1 MIRARLKF
9 EGEGAAAAAS
19 SLHPDNLPGMRV
31 LVGEETFE
39 VEFSAERAGRSRD
52 RRRPDHE
59 REDRFRS
66 ADQRGGEVK
75 FHLEASFRLSA
86 DAAEAEKAR

>member
-9 EGEGAAAAAS
+9 EGEGAEAAAS

-39 VEFSAERAGRSRD
+39 VEFSAERAGTILGT
-52 RRRPDHE
+52 
-59 REDRFRS
+59 
-66 ADQRGGEVK
+66 ADDLMMNMKIALDLLEKEVGK
-75 FHLEASFRLSA
+75 
-86 DAAEAEKAR
+86 